1 MSPSRFASILCVFL
15 TSSFVGCGDDTSPP
29 PRDGAAVCS
38 GDRECDDG
46 LFCNGTE
53 TCGGDASPN
62 GCVAGAPPC
71 DEGRCDEARRR
82 CLGCDVPDADGD
94 GHAAI
99 ACGGDDCDDGDA
111 DRFPGN
117 VETCDAIGRDEDCDS
132 STLGEDRDRDG
143 FVDDRCCNVQ
153 ESGALRCG
161 DDCDDLRDSVNPSAS
176 DVCNERDDDC
186 DGSVDEEPSLV
197 FYVDADGD
205 GWGLDGDPDDVT
217 IPSDER
223 PIRACGRPDGYSL
236 QPGDCDD
243 EDARAA
249 PGSLEICGGDD
260 EDCDGETDEYGDGAD
275 TPAIDPRLWYVDADG
290 DGWGNTDR
298 VELGCVPPE
307 DGRTYARRLGDC
319 RDDRDDV
326 NPGVTE
332 PQPIPSCPI
341 GIFIGDM
348 GIPLTPFHCGGGR
361 WECVAQFDRRCGT
374 YSFIDAWWDYDC
386 SGALETFPI
395 TQPYTP
401 DPVAGTCAPFGP
413 PASFLPTECGL
424 RSGLPVEYGAP
435 ALPDCQPPPIG
446 ELGPVRCR

>member
-1 MSPSRFASILCVFL
+1 MSPSRFASIVCVL
-15 TSSFVGCGDDTSPP
+15 LASSFVGCGDDASPSP
-29 PRDGAAVCS
+29 TDGASVCTR
-38 GDRECDDG
+38 DLQCDDG

-62 GCVAGAPPC
+62 GCMAGAPPC
-71 DEGRCDEARRR
+71 EGRCDESRRR
-82 CLGCDVPDADGD
+82 CLGCEVPDADGD

-99 ACGGDDCDDGDA
+99 ACGGDDCDDGDP

-117 VETCDAIGRDEDCDS
+117 VETCDAVGRDEDCDP

-217 IPSDER
+217 IPTEAR
-223 PIRACGRPDGYSL
+223 AIRACARPEGYSL

-249 PGSLEICGGDD
+249 PGSLEICGGGD
-260 EDCDGETDEYGDGAD
+260 EDCDGEIDEYGEGAA
-275 TPAIDPRLWYVDADG
+275 TPAIDPRLWYVDADA
-290 DGWGNTDR
+290 DGWGNTER
-298 VELGCVPPE
+298 VELGCIPPE

-319 RDDRDDV
+319 RDDRPDV
-326 NPGVTE
+326 NPGVTT
-332 PQPIPSCPI
+332 PQPIPSCPV

-361 WECVAQFDRRCGT
+361 WECVAQFDRRCGV
-374 YSFIDAWWDYDC
+374 YSYIDAWWDYDC
-386 SGALETFPI
+386 SGAQETFPI
-395 TQPYTP
+395 TQPFVP

-413 PASFLPTECGL
+413 PASFLPNECGL

-435 ALPDCQPPPIG
+435 TLPDCQPPPIG